1 MFNLITNKQDR
12 RGKSRFAWLRI
23 VGGHFEEDSK
33 DLLHKMEGGGEFT
46 SNSGVISLSRLA
58 VFHGIAYL
66 TVLII

>member
-33 DLLHKMEGGGEFT
+33 DLLHKMEGGR
-46 SNSGVISLSRLA
+46 NSRL
-58 VFHGIAYL
+58 IQELLAYRGSLCSMELL
-66 TVLII
+66 T